1 VLLDALPTDDRHQQ
15 ITTYL
20 GSVFGENLHVKRIES
35 LSGATLGVIKSSSL
49 AVCTI
54 GQALAQAR
62 ELTTKHAIKQ
72 VDRLLSNSA
81 IDVWEMFADWVPEV
95 VGNAQEIAV
104 VIDWTEFDADD
115 QATLVASLVTS
126 HGRSTPLIW
135 LTVWKDELENAQSD
149 YEDAVLRR
157 LWEVLPPDVAV
168 TVLADRGFGDR
179 KLMGFLE
186 ELGFDYVIRIRG
198 NITLEAANGETRKS
212 AQWVGKNGRAR
223 KLSNARITRARKP
236 VPAVVCVHAKGMKEP
251 WCLVT
256 SKAEAKAAEI
266 KNLYSRRWTVEPTF
280 RDTKDLRFGMGLK
293 SVRVSEPQRRDR
305 MLLLSAFAITF
316 LTLLGEAGESLGMDR
331 LLKSN
336 TARKRVHSLFRQ
348 GCMLYELMPGMP
360 EHRLAPLVERFAE
373 LIHQRRMFQNAFA
386 KL

>member
-1 VLLDALPTDDRHQQ
+1 
-15 ITTYL
+15 
-20 GSVFGENLHVKRIES
+20 
-35 LSGATLGVIKSSSL
+35 VIKSASL

-81 IDVWEMFADWVPEV
+81 IDAWEMFADWVPEV
-95 VGNAQEIAV
+95 VGNAQDIAV

-126 HGRSTPLIW
+126 
-135 LTVWKDELENAQSD
+135 
-149 YEDAVLRR
+149 Y
-157 LWEVLPPDVAV
+157 
-168 TVLADRGFGDR
+168 RGG
-179 KLMGFLE
+179 
-186 ELGFDYVIRIRG
+186 
-198 NITLEAANGETRKS
+198 
-212 AQWVGKNGRAR
+212 
-223 KLSNARITRARKP
+223 
-236 VPAVVCVHAKGMKEP
+236 
-251 WCLVT
+251 LVT

-266 KNLYSRRWTVEPTF
+266 KRLYARRWTVEPTF

-316 LTLLGEAGESLGMDR
+316 LTLLGEAGDDLGMDR

-336 TARKRVHSLFRQ
+336 TARKRLLDAANGFWVALRP
-348 GCMLYELMPGMP
+348 GCTAGWS
-360 EHRLAPLVERFAE
+360 AS
-373 LIHQRRMFQNAFA
+373 
-386 KL
+386 